1 MIGKDTDIC
10 LFTNHFARRLK
21 KIMLINLNGKL
32 NSFFESSIHG
42 SGFKTFRNVI
52 FEPKFFNQ
60 QKSWKEK

>member
-32 NSFFESSIHG
+32 NSFFES
-42 SGFKTFRNVI
+42 
-52 FEPKFFNQ
+52 
-60 QKSWKEK
+60 